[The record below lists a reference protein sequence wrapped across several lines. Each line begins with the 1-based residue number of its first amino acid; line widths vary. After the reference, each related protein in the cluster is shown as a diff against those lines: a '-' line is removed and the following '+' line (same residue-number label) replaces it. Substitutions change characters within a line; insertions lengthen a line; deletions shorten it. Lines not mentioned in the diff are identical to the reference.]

1 MTIQQGERI
10 VVGTPARQR
19 WRLAVIGIVMT
30 GLSAALAVTR
40 PYGDLGLVVG
50 VLGLVFFGPL
60 TLSLLLRAARR
71 TPALILDGDGFT
83 DHATLAAAGFVR
95 WEDVH
100 SVSEQPFAGRIF
112 VTVTVA
118 GRDVPKGT
126 RIRPRRSWRC
136 CRNASG
142 LGRPDHDRPR
152 PFCVRSASVPIAGA
166 RRIAP
171 ACFPAQAEGVGFE
184 PTVTL
189 PPQWFSRPSP
199 SATRR
204 ALLCV
209 TAYGNA
215 DRDVS
220 RRGQASPSPTI
231 AASAR

>member
-30 GLSAALAVTR
+30 GLSAALAV
-40 PYGDLGLVVG
+40 
-50 VLGLVFFGPL
+50 
-60 TLSLLLRAARR
+60 
-71 TPALILDGDGFT
+71 
-83 DHATLAAAGFVR
+83 ATLAAAGFVR

-100 SVSEQPFAGRIF
+100 RVSEQPFAGRIF

-152 PFCVRSASVPIAGA
+152 PFCVR
-166 RRIAP
+166 
-171 ACFPAQAEGVGFE
+171 
-184 PTVTL
+184 
-189 PPQWFSRPSP
+189 
-199 SATRR
+199 
-204 ALLCV
+204 
-209 TAYGNA
+209 AY
-215 DRDVS
+215 
-220 RRGQASPSPTI
+220 RRGTPDSSGVFPSSSGGRGIRTHGDVAATMVFKTI
-231 AASAR
+231 AIGH

>member
-112 VTVTVA
+112 VTVTVTVA
-118 GRDVPKGT
+118 DRAAF
-126 RIRPRRSWRC
+126 RRRLPAWR
-136 CRNASG
+136 
-142 LGRPDHDRPR
+142 R
-152 PFCVRSASVPIAGA
+152 PFLRINQHLAGGDVFIPDSVLPMPPGDLVKMMRTFRHEARNRSHGH
-166 RRIAP
+166 
-171 ACFPAQAEGVGFE
+171 GK
-184 PTVTL
+184 T
-189 PPQWFSRPSP
+189 PPP
-199 SATRR
+199 
-204 ALLCV
+204 
-209 TAYGNA
+209 
-215 DRDVS
+215 
-220 RRGQASPSPTI
+220 
-231 AASAR
+231 

>member
-1 MTIQQGERI
+1 
-10 VVGTPARQR
+10 
-19 WRLAVIGIVMT
+19 
-30 GLSAALAVTR
+30 
-40 PYGDLGLVVG
+40 VVG

-71 TPALILDGDGFT
+71 TPVLILDGDGFT

-100 SVSEQPFAGRIF
+100 RVSEQPFAGRIF

-152 PFCVRSASVPIAGA
+152 PFCVR
-166 RRIAP
+166 
-171 ACFPAQAEGVGFE
+171 
-184 PTVTL
+184 
-189 PPQWFSRPSP
+189 
-199 SATRR
+199 
-204 ALLCV
+204 
-209 TAYGNA
+209 AY
-215 DRDVS
+215 
-220 RRGQASPSPTI
+220 RRGTPDSSGVFPSSSGGRGIRTHGD
-231 AASAR
+231 AAATMVFKTS